1 MRMGGQW
8 NWLMFVCGVE
18 SSCPATRELVVGRL
32 NFSEVGCED
41 GEDDRTGSGLCAVL
55 RVVLDFKLSLCSEC
69 CMLSSG

>member
-41 GEDDRTGSGLCAVL
+41 GKMIELA
-55 RVVLDFKLSLCSEC
+55 LDCVQC
-69 CMLSSG
+69 